1 MQEKEERNHGLCQVF
16 RHAAVFGEL
25 LICPCTL
32 KLSTNRI
39 QKHPCSSELKMY
51 LRIEIKF
58 LRHMIKQLYILLT
71 TVFIFSCSN
80 GQNQQAAEN
89 SGQPQNVVEKVNAE
103 KFKQLVESGEG
114 IILDVRTPEEVNQG
128 YINGASVINFYDEDF
143 ESKIN
148 LMQKDKPVYVY
159 CKAGGRSSQ
168 AAELMKKNGFKKVYN
183 LEGGMN
189 AWMGN
194 NFAVTKPEGVKDENI
209 KQLTL
214 AEFQQMLKTSQ
225 PVLVDFHTKW
235 CAPCRKMVPVVEKIS
250 TDFKGKATVLRLD
263 VDNSKEVA
271 KQYEIQGVPVFI
283 LFKNGVQ
290 KWKKNGIVA
299 EEELAKAITENL
311 K

>member
-1 MQEKEERNHGLCQVF
+1 
-16 RHAAVFGEL
+16 
-25 LICPCTL
+25 
-32 KLSTNRI
+32 
-39 QKHPCSSELKMY
+39 
-51 LRIEIKF
+51 
-58 LRHMIKQLYILLT
+58 MIKQLYILLT